1 MDPMPSPRPR
11 FRVFGKHASVYM
23 PASYTKWKK
32 EAAEFFTAS
41 KIAVGDKPVAV
52 SILFVAPRPKTTK
65 LPFLK
70 ADIDNCVK
78 SVMDA
83 ATDAATVWTD
93 DWQVADLTAK
103 KRWSS
108 DTRPV
113 GITFSIRELT
123 PEEL

>member
-1 MDPMPSPRPR
+1 M
-11 FRVFGKHASVYM
+11 
-23 PASYTKWKK
+23 KWKT
-32 EAAEFFTAS
+32 EAATFFTDS
-41 KIAVGDKPVAV
+41 KISVGDSPVAV
-52 SILFVAPRPKTTK
+52 SILFVAPRPKSTK

-108 DTRPV
+108 DKRPV
-113 GITFSIRELT
+113 GITFSIRVLA